1 MSANRTVFR
10 HPELPWL
17 WVTAFVLILA
27 LIDQFFITNQASMID
42 QALDWLTIISGML
55 GACGSWWVSY
65 RVPLLA
71 KTSVGMALR
80 SRIFFSWA
88 LGPFLI
94 VGVACLARDIDGGL
108 LLIYVPFIGL
118 LLAVFVLPCLFIA
131 RARRRP
137 KPDDDQSA
145 RPD

>member
-17 WVTAFVLILA
+17 WVIAVVLILA
-27 LIDQFFITNQASMID
+27 LMDRFFITNQAGIID
-42 QALDWLTIISGML
+42 QALDWITIFSGIL
-55 GACGSWWVSY
+55 GAGVSWWVSY

-71 KTSVGMALR
+71 KTSIGMSLR

-88 LGPFLI
+88 LGPMVI

-108 LLIYVPFIGL
+108 LLLYIPFIGL
-118 LLAVFVLPCLFIA
+118 LLAIFVLPCLFMA
-131 RARRRP
+131 RSRRRS
-137 KPDDDQSA
+137 KPDNNESA
-145 RPD
+145 RPS